1 MKAIN
6 WIGSVIESMA
16 TLRVMIPACVIS
28 LTVGYLSFGSMG
40 MFVAASVLGVAT
52 LAGVL

>member
-1 MKAIN
+1 MKVIN
-6 WIGSVIESMA
+6 RMGVVIESMA

-40 MFVAASVLGVAT
+40 GCLWRRRC
-52 LAGVL
+52 LAW